1 MNLPEFMRSAPWLPH
16 TILLIWLAVCAV
28 LDWRKREV
36 SNWLTLP
43 AFFLGIFYALGVG
56 GETLALTSITLVV
69 FLGARAAWKAQG
81 AADIKVLVALAALWP
96 QALFAAL
103 IITAIWSVIRIARGQ
118 GKAAYAGMPPM
129 AIGSLLVLVV
139 FDLLPRLRIPLLI

>member
-1 MNLPEFMRSAPWLPH
+1 MDLPELVRSAPWIPH

-28 LDWRKREV
+28 QDWRKREV

-43 AFFLGIFYALGVG
+43 VFFLGILFALGVG
-56 GETLALTSITLVV
+56 GETLALTLITLFV
-69 FLGARAAWKAQG
+69 FLGARAIWKAQG

-103 IITAIWSVIRIARGQ
+103 IVTATWSLLLIIRGQ
-118 GKAAYAGMPPM
+118 GKGGYAGVPPM
-129 AIGSLLVLVV
+129 AFGSFLVMIL
-139 FDLLPRLRIPLLI
+139 FDLLPYLKILFPI